1 MSKKFETELPEDYA
15 ELKKEANYTSS
26 WRDRLDAVNQLSK
39 YNHPKVIDLLT
50 NRMENDT
57 VYKVQDAAYR
67 ALTAFGE
74 DVQPPKRQKFDI
86 IKGTDKILI
95 RVKKSLP
102 ADHAFEEFAEKLKRM
117 RIDVYDAYEGHK
129 GDEFKAWLEEK
140 WASLQVNKTS
150 K

>member
-26 WRDRLDAVNQLSK
+26 WRNRIAAVNELSTCK
-39 YNHPKVIDLLT
+39 HAKVIDLLK

-57 VYKVQDAAYR
+57 VYKVQEAAYK
-67 ALTAFGE
+67 ALIAFGE
-74 DVQPPKRQKFDI
+74 NVEPPKVQKFDI

-102 ADHAFEEFAEKLKRM
+102 ADHTFEDFAGKLERM
-117 RIDVYDAYEGHK
+117 RLDVYDAYEGHK
-129 GDEFKAWLEEK
+129 GKEFKIWLEQK
-140 WASLQVNKTS
+140 WTSLNK
-150 K
+150 